1 MRGMLWTI
9 NSSVSIFERYTN
21 SSKKSQ
27 EAMSPAFSC
36 FLLILGE
43 PRSNKINKLIRI
55 RTQLLPA
62 LRCILYWLTCN
73 AKETTDCKDRQRN
86 IRVKRER
93 QIYCQSVDRNW
104 LQYFHNSVLPPFN
117 TVFHHPELIQV
128 SVHSGS
134 RSCQMPSRRDIIVVN
149 LVSSNVLY
157 VAEINP

>member
-27 EAMSPAFSC
+27 EAMSPAFFC

-104 LQYFHNSVLPPFN
+104 LQYFGNSVFPPFN
-117 TVFHHPELIQV
+117 TLFHHPELIQV

-134 RSCQMPSRRDIIVVN
+134 RSCQLPSRRDIVVN
-149 LVSSNVLY
+149 LVSRNVLY